1 MLVGMRSRQL
11 TVFVAL
17 ACAILF
23 APLPANA
30 NPNAIQALYKKALR
44 DSAVRLK
51 LITAGVLN
59 ASSDIVPS
67 RPLKD
72 AATLFV
78 ETYARDA
85 TGDDA
90 VMERLDSIVSQ
101 YNTFTNLR
109 DSNYENKVVIKIP
122 ARLLTTLKDITPDVE
137 TLHLSGDGSW
147 ALRYGTYRYPLRA
160 QTPQSLLREIF
171 YLNENL
177 VVELLQSDEN
187 GFEVSGFVRNPEGT
201 IERHFLR
208 KAFQVGGSTTAI
220 YMQYA
225 HTAPADFEGPSFIA
239 PFLDRLIP
247 PQADFE
253 IEDFDQRL
261 EKLQEWV
268 EQNYTKVLARF
279 HPPESVTAIRRFQT
293 ELPKKVAEWR
303 DLQRDELKRRIFEV
317 AVPEELEV
325 RLRRLEQWRRDE
337 AWRLIV
343 RTATNISAA
352 EFDNNNGWKNID
364 VD

>member
-1 MLVGMRSRQL
+1 MLVRMRLRQL

-17 ACAILF
+17 GCAILCV
-23 APLPANA
+23 PLPASA
-30 NPNAIQALYKKALR
+30 NPDAIQALYKKALR
-44 DSAVRLK
+44 DSTVRLK

-67 RPLKD
+67 NQLKD

-85 TGDDA
+85 SGDSN
-90 VMERLDSIVSQ
+90 VMARLDDIVSQ

-109 DSNYENKVVIKIP
+109 DSNYKNNVVIKIP
-122 ARLLTTLKDITPDVE
+122 ARLLATLKDLTPGVE

-171 YLNENL
+171 YRNENL
-177 VVELLQSDEN
+177 VVELMQSDEN

-225 HTAPADFEGPSFIA
+225 HTAPADFAGPVLHCTIPRPAHSTADRFRNRGVRPA
-239 PFLDRLIP
+239 PRKTAGVGRANVRPGAREVSPAGVGHRDPALS
-247 PQADFE
+247 
-253 IEDFDQRL
+253 EDSSG
-261 EKLQEWV
+261 KGSGM
-268 EQNYTKVLARF
+268 ARG
-279 HPPESVTAIRRFQT
+279 TA
-293 ELPKKVAEWR
+293 
-303 DLQRDELKRRIFEV
+303 
-317 AVPEELEV
+317 
-325 RLRRLEQWRRDE
+325 
-337 AWRLIV
+337 
-343 RTATNISAA
+343 
-352 EFDNNNGWKNID
+352 
-364 VD
+364 